1 MFTLPLPHRPV
12 QIFVWM
18 PVALLGCCLPYLP
31 YRAPCSSCCLP
42 YLLAQFVVSPIS
54 PITRP
59 VQVVVSLIALFRLSF
74 PSPCSDLFSNN
85 VPFRSFSAAFS
96 FFFHSF
102 SLSLPPPPFFS
113 PNLFFPTLMIRIL
126 VFVSFNLNPFSFL
139 LFLFMFTCDSMNSV
153 SP

>member
-12 QIFVWM
+12 QVFVWM

-113 PNLFFPTLMIRIL
+113 QSFFPNSNNQNSRLCL
-126 VFVSFNLNPFSFL
+126 FQSQFLFLSSFL
-139 LFLFMFTCDSMNSV
+139 FTFTCDLMNSV

>member
-102 SLSLPPPPFFS
+102 SLSLPPPPFF
-113 PNLFFPTLMIRIL
+113 PNLFFPNSNDQNSCLSL
-126 VFVSFNLNPFSFL
+126 FQSQSLFLSSFL
-139 LFLFMFTCDSMNSV
+139 FTFTCDLMNSV